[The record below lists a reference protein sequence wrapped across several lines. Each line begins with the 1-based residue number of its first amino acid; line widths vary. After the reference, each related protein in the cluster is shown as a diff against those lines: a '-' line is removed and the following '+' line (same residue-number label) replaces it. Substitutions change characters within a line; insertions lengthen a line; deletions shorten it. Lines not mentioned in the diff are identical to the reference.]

1 MKSRRDETAAMLA
14 EPGRLLYNPQS
25 MLTSTFVLLQ
35 GIGPATERRLWEQG
49 LLTWQRFVEQPHVK
63 GLSAG
68 RKSWYDQELT
78 LAQTQFDGGHWPFF
92 ASRLAAR
99 EHWRFFGL
107 CRSKVIYLDIETTGA
122 AAGHGHVTV
131 VGLHRNGRTTTL
143 VHGQNLTTDRLQAEL
158 DQGDL
163 LVTFFGTGFD
173 VPYLRAH
180 FPRLRLE
187 MPHFDLC
194 FAARRLGLRGGL
206 KHIEREVGIE
216 RDPAIQGLDG
226 WDAVRLWSRWNA
238 LGDQNALDLLL
249 AYNAADAENLAPLAE
264 LLYGDMLA
272 RFGPPAAGPAPSFPP
287 SIAELH
293 P

>member
-1 MKSRRDETAAMLA
+1 MLA
-14 EPGRLLYNPQS
+14 EKGRLLYNPHS

-35 GIGPATERRLWEQG
+35 GIGAATERRLWEQG
-49 LLTWQRFVEQPHVK
+49 LVTWQRFVDQPRVK
-63 GLSAG
+63 GLSTE
-68 RKSWYDQELT
+68 RKSWYDEELT

-92 ASRLAAR
+92 ASRLPGR
-99 EHWRFFGL
+99 EHWRFYDL

-122 AAGHGHVTV
+122 PADHGHVTV
-131 VGLHRNGRTTTL
+131 VGLHRNGCTTTL
-143 VHGQNLTTDRLQAEL
+143 IHGQNLTTDQLQAEL

-173 VPYLRAH
+173 VPYLRTH
-180 FPRLRLE
+180 FPKLRLE

-206 KHIEREVGIE
+206 KHIEHEVGIE
-216 RDPAIQGLDG
+216 RHPAIQGLDG

-238 LGDQNALDLLL
+238 SSDQAALDLLL
-249 AYNAADAENLAPLAE
+249 AYNAADAENLVPLAN
-264 LLYGDMLA
+264 LLYTDLVA
-272 RFGPPAAGPAPSFPP
+272 RFGPPTIGSAAPHGSPVAD
-287 SIAELH
+287 LH